1 LVNPKSRGDL
11 PEGWPRLLAETGVEP
26 RIEWPDSADATR
38 LLIEDAASQ
47 RTADRVVLA
56 GGDGTIHQ
64 ALPALLDAQLP
75 LAVIPIGTAND
86 LARTLDLPED
96 PIAALD
102 VVGRGIP
109 RPIDVGL
116 ANGTPFVNAA
126 TLGVGV
132 RVNRE
137 LDADT
142 KQRWGGLSYLRAAW
156 RAVDKERPFDVEIDC
171 DGEKERVRCIHVA
184 VGNGVYHG
192 GGVRI
197 ADDASISDGWLQ
209 LYTLPPSGALKLAAL
224 VPWLRR
230 GNQDR
235 WRGVRSARGRSIRLR
250 TSRPLDV
257 FADGER
263 VSRTPIEFSILPG
276 ALDVIVPPP
285 SSAQSE
291 TESLLR
297 DPEEVALN
305 ELLAGCLA
313 LAESYSRL
321 AESLVSE
328 NPDAA
333 EVFASLAEARR
344 RAASKL
350 ELDVRRMDELPAEP
364 DPDRELLS
372 LLTSLARGLV
382 SADRTRALAED
393 RAAAERDLAA
403 RAGAVRQQKH
413 LSARTLALVREIEQE
428 SAFAERRLTAF
439 AQSARRREDAR
450 S

>member
-1 LVNPKSRGDL
+1 
-11 PEGWPRLLAETGVEP
+11 
-26 RIEWPDSADATR
+26 
-38 LLIEDAASQ
+38 
-47 RTADRVVLA
+47 
-56 GGDGTIHQ
+56 
-64 ALPALLDAQLP
+64 
-75 LAVIPIGTAND
+75 
-86 LARTLDLPED
+86 
-96 PIAALD
+96 
-102 VVGRGIP
+102 
-109 RPIDVGL
+109 
-116 ANGTPFVNAA
+116 
-126 TLGVGV
+126 
-132 RVNRE
+132 
-137 LDADT
+137 
-142 KQRWGGLSYLRAAW
+142 
-156 RAVDKERPFDVEIDC
+156 
-171 DGEKERVRCIHVA
+171 
-184 VGNGVYHG
+184 
-192 GGVRI
+192 
-197 ADDASISDGWLQ
+197 
-209 LYTLPPSGALKLAAL
+209 
-224 VPWLRR
+224 
-230 GNQDR
+230 
-235 WRGVRSARGRSIRLR
+235 
-250 TSRPLDV
+250 V
-257 FADGER
+257 FANGER